1 MGPAFRSSF
10 KPEATTSLHRA
21 VWLALQIIVGALFF
35 KPLPTL
41 WGMNMAMRNQ
51 SLQEFLNAA
60 QTAYLSRASDSN
72 SVRSLNQIFAA
83 LETPAPQSNAA
94 SGRIP
99 VCHYLDEI
107 AAHTN
112 SFPADLQL
120 TMEKFSAIEP
130 ALQWRPRQG
139 DCTGAS
145 ENFWENHA
153 NAIVVGPN
161 GLETREDVWLG
172 VSLVGPNV
180 RYPDHQHPPEETYLV
195 VSPGDFRQERQ
206 EWVHVGKGETFYN
219 PPNIVHAMR
228 SSDLPLLVFWALN
241 A

>member
-1 MGPAFRSSF
+1 
-10 KPEATTSLHRA
+10 
-21 VWLALQIIVGALFF
+21 
-35 KPLPTL
+35 
-41 WGMNMAMRNQ
+41 MNMAMRNQ

-153 NAIVVGPN
+153 NAMVVGPN
-161 GLETREDVWLG
+161 GLETREDVWLR

-180 RYPDHQHPPEETYLV
+180 RYPDHQHPPKKPILSSVLATFDSSGKNGFML
-195 VSPGDFRQERQ
+195 ERAKPSTIRPTSCTRCD
-206 EWVHVGKGETFYN
+206 HLISRY
-219 PPNIVHAMR
+219 
-228 SSDLPLLVFWALN
+228 SSFGP
-241 A
+241 